1 LIFDG
6 AVFSGDRSDMSTVL
20 VVCETCGF
28 DDKQPDA
35 VRPGEL
41 LARALEQRLEN
52 ADDNAVAPQLHRFRC
67 LMSCKRHCVVQVR
80 APYKIGYVIGDF
92 VPDAGA
98 VETLLDYSRKYM
110 QSESGQVPFKEW
122 PEGVK
127 GKFIARIP
135 PLEF

>member
-1 LIFDG
+1 
-6 AVFSGDRSDMSTVL
+6 MSAVL

-41 LARALEQRLEN
+41 LARALEQRL
-52 ADDNAVAPQLHRFRC
+52 AVSLETDGANPRLQRFRC
-67 LMSCKRHCVVQVR
+67 LMSCKRHCVVQLR
-80 APYKIGYVIGDF
+80 APEKIGYVIGDF
-92 VPDAGA
+92 VPDANA

-122 PEGVK
+122 PEGIK
-127 GKFIARIP
+127 GKFVARIP
-135 PLEF
+135 PLEL